1 MMNKLPYLQQKEIT
15 INNYVN
21 TGPLHAT
28 AVQVL
33 RFSERC

>member
-1 MMNKLPYLQQKEIT
+1 MMNKVPYLQQKETT

-21 TGPLHAT
+21 TGTLHAT
-28 AVQVL
+28 AMQVL